1 MFLKAFE
8 EDHFEKGLL
17 SKQTTDCLGTLM
29 YAKDEEGEKISSLG
43 TRQIFVSPKLEKL
56 IQLVHRPI

>member
-17 SKQTTDCLGTLM
+17 GKQKTGCLGTLTPR
-29 YAKDEEGEKISSLG
+29 KKEKNVFLG
-43 TRQIFVSPKLEKL
+43 D
-56 IQLVHRPI
+56 